1 MEIPRQNLI
10 SFRIPFIWKGNP
22 WCSELERIFTAA
34 DLKSVTTLTQIPRP
48 TAEIRINMGLIHV
61 KTATFIKSASKI
73 CVEVADFRRLFRA
86 VCQRWRFDR
95 LNIPLGW
102 GHTAVFDVGL
112 YAVSAM

>member
-48 TAEIRINMGLIHV
+48 TAETRINMGLIHV
-61 KTATFIKSASKI
+61 KTATFIKSAWKLLI
-73 CVEVADFRRLFRA
+73 LDA
-86 VCQRWRFDR
+86 
-95 LNIPLGW
+95 
-102 GHTAVFDVGL
+102 
-112 YAVSAM
+112 YAVLFVNAEGLTVWTYP